1 MWESSESCDNLRLP
15 TTTDFDG
22 FEAASN
28 HCCELIPPASGLYVY
43 SREKVVMTHSALHVA
58 EELYEE
64 KLAIPGP
71 PGSSADLRSD
81 LDDRLRFEMLMT
93 ELSTRFAGVTS
104 ASIDKEIVDAQRRIA
119 ETLGLDRSTLVQL
132 QDNERFVLTHS
143 WQLPDLKPFPGF
155 AIKDL
160 PWMANEILRG
170 ETVCFASIDDLPE
183 EAYREKEVARRF
195 GPRSN
200 ATFPLRV
207 GGKVIGALAFG
218 TVRHERK
225 WPETLITRL
234 KFFVEMIGSA
244 LARTCAEDD
253 TRKALEEVQR
263 LRDQLQ
269 RENVYLQQEVKSA
282 RGHRGL
288 IGNSTALRKVLEQV
302 DQVAGTSSSVL
313 LCGETG
319 TGKEL
324 IASAIHELSP
334 RGKRPMVRL
343 NCAAIP
349 ETLIESELFGREK
362 GAYTG
367 ALSRQA
373 GRFEVAHGSTLFLD
387 EIGELPLDVQSKL
400 LHALQEKQV
409 ERLGSS
415 KSISFDVRIV
425 AATNRH
431 LETEV
436 QEKRFRSDLYY
447 RLNVFPIHMPA
458 LRERIED
465 IPLLVE
471 AFVHEFSKSF
481 GKPIESIDKDC
492 IRSLQMY
499 QWPGNI
505 RELRNTVERAMILA
519 NGPRLRIYPPSSVS
533 GDVRHSMLLSDAE
546 RGHLRNVLEMAGGR
560 IRGKGGA
567 AELLGLK
574 PTTLDSMLVRHGITS
589 KLEH

>member
-1 MWESSESCDNLRLP
+1 
-15 TTTDFDG
+15 
-22 FEAASN
+22 
-28 HCCELIPPASGLYVY
+28 
-43 SREKVVMTHSALHVA
+43 MTHSALHVA

-400 LHALQEKQV
+400 LRALQEKQV

-560 IRGKGGA
+560 IRGKGG
-567 AELLGLK
+567 G
-574 PTTLDSMLVRHGITS
+574 PNYSV
-589 KLEH
+589 